1 MIAAVDWDALWEVVW
16 SSIVAGIG
24 VTVIFGVA
32 IVGVTRA
39 VDLRRSGHGVA
50 SVAAGVVGFA
60 ALAVVAAAVVFGI
73 VVMTNK

>member
-1 MIAAVDWDALWEVVW
+1 MIASIDWDALWEVVW
-16 SSIVAGIG
+16 SSVVAGIG

-39 VDLRRSGHGVA
+39 VDLRRDGHGVA
-50 SVAAGVVGFA
+50 SVVAGAVGIA
-60 ALAVVAAAVVFGI
+60 ALTVVAAAVVLGI

>member
-1 MIAAVDWDALWEVVW
+1 MIASVDWDALWQVVW
-16 SSIVAGIG
+16 SSVVAGIG

-39 VDLRRSGHGVA
+39 VDLRRDGHA
-50 SVAAGVVGFA
+50 ATAALAGVVGIA

-73 VVMTNK
+73 VVMTDK